1 VSKDWRL
8 ENTHVQRMRGQVFAL
23 TQFHSSENWDHEHCL
38 ACWQKFAEVGVDPDA
53 LQEGYLSQSGEWI
66 CPQCFIEL
74 REALNWKAIE
84 TK

>member
-1 VSKDWRL
+1 
-8 ENTHVQRMRGQVFAL
+8 
-23 TQFHSSENWDHEHCL
+23 L